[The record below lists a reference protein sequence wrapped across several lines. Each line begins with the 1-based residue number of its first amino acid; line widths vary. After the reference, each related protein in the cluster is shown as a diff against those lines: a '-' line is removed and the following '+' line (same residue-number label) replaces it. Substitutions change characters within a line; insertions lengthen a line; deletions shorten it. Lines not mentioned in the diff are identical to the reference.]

1 MILAERYKT
10 PADLPREIAVFPLQ
24 GAILLP
30 RSALPLNVFE
40 PRYLQMLD
48 DVISGSR
55 ILGIIQPAVSD
66 SPSESPLGKSTS
78 LRTIGC
84 AGRVTGYEE
93 LADGRLTVI
102 VTGVCRFKVESELA
116 TTTPY
121 RQMLVSYAPF
131 AHDLTPGSGEDE
143 IDREELLE
151 ALRTYVEA
159 KRLQADWKSIEKT
172 GTEVLVNALSL
183 TSPYGPE
190 EKQALLET
198 PTLKER
204 VKALLALSKMEIA
217 AGAAGE
223 SVRRRLQ

>member
-1 MILAERYKT
+1 VILAERYKT

-84 AGRVTGYEE
+84 AKLVGPASARRAVSGCN
-93 LADGRLTVI
+93 APSVASPAPPRPA
-102 VTGVCRFKVESELA
+102 CR
-116 TTTPY
+116 TP
-121 RQMLVSYAPF
+121 P
-131 AHDLTPGSGEDE
+131 
-143 IDREELLE
+143 
-151 ALRTYVEA
+151 
-159 KRLQADWKSIEKT
+159 
-172 GTEVLVNALSL
+172 
-183 TSPYGPE
+183 
-190 EKQALLET
+190 
-198 PTLKER
+198 
-204 VKALLALSKMEIA
+204 
-217 AGAAGE
+217 
-223 SVRRRLQ
+223 